1 MNPFDLRGPEFLVV
15 YSVFAIF
22 LLFSLSR
29 LRRIREGTAP
39 SALPP
44 ISDPYAIAYL
54 RGGQKAMLEVAA
66 FSLVDRGL
74 LDVEDGTL
82 RTTGRSS
89 HDARL
94 ATDPLDREVLLF
106 FQSKAKAVSMY
117 RDAKFKNVS
126 TAIEER
132 LLRDGLLPNMDTM
145 EARSMDFGIAVL
157 LLVGVAAIKVII
169 ALERGR
175 SNIGLLII
183 LAVIA
188 CVFTYKVSCPRITLR
203 GKQWLQDLRTLMVPL
218 KSRLGSVSQQLA
230 WKETAMVAAVYG
242 LGALPANAYPFVGKM
257 FPAADNSSS
266 TSSSCGSSS
275 SSDGSSSGGS
285 SCGGG
290 CGGGCGGCGS

>member
-15 YSVFAIF
+15 YSVFAICM
-22 LLFSLSR
+22 LFVLSR
-29 LRRIREGTAP
+29 LRRTREGTAP

-74 LDVEDGTL
+74 LNVEAGTL
-82 RTTGRSS
+82 WTTGRSS

-132 LLRDGLLPNMDTM
+132 LLRDGLLPNFDTM

-157 LLVGVAAIKVII
+157 LLVGVAAVKVII

-175 SNIGLLII
+175 SNISLLII

-188 CVFTYKVSCPRITLR
+188 CVLTYKVCCPRITLR

-218 KSRLGSVSQQLA
+218 KVRLGSVSQQLA

-242 LGALPANAYPFVGKM
+242 LGALPASAYPFIGKM
-257 FPAADNSSS
+257 FPTADSGSS

-275 SSDGSSSGGS
+275 DSSSSGGS

>member
-22 LLFSLSR
+22 VLFGLSR
-29 LRRIREGTAP
+29 LRRTREGTAP

-74 LDVEDGTL
+74 LNVEDGTL
-82 RTTGRSS
+82 RTTGRSN

-94 ATDPLDREVLLF
+94 ATDPLDRQILLF
-106 FQSKAKAVSMY
+106 FQSKATAVSMY
-117 RDAKFKNVS
+117 RDAKFKSVS
-126 TAIEER
+126 SAIEER
-132 LLRDGLLPNMDTM
+132 LLRDGLLPNLETM
-145 EARSMDFGIAVL
+145 EARSMDFGLAVL
-157 LLVGVAAIKVII
+157 LLVGIAAIKVII

-175 SNIGLLII
+175 SNIGFLII
-183 LAVIA
+183 FAVIA
-188 CVFTYKVSCPRITLR
+188 CVFTYKVCCPRITLR
-203 GKQWLQDLRTLMVPL
+203 GKQWLEDLRTLMVPL
-218 KSRLGSVSQQLA
+218 RSRLGSVSNQLG

-242 LGALPANAYPFVGKM
+242 LSALPANAYPFIGKM
-257 FPAADNSSS
+257 FPTADSNSS

-275 SSDGSSSGGS
+275 DSSSSGGS

>member
-15 YSVFAIF
+15 YSAFAIG
-22 LLFSLSR
+22 LLVVLSR
-29 LRRIREGTAP
+29 LRRTREGTAP

-94 ATDPLDREVLLF
+94 ATDPLDRQILLF
-106 FQSKAKAVSMY
+106 FRSKAKAVSMY
-117 RDAKFKNVS
+117 RDAKFKSVS
-126 TAIEER
+126 TAVEER
-132 LLRDGLLPNMDTM
+132 LRRDGLLPNLDTM
-145 EARSMDFGIAVL
+145 EARSMDFGLAVL

-175 SNIGLLII
+175 SNISLLII

-188 CVFTYKVSCPRITLR
+188 CVFTYKVCCPRITLR
-203 GKQWLQDLRTLMVPL
+203 GKQWLEDLRTLMVPL
-218 KSRLGSVSQQLA
+218 KSRLGSVAQQLA

-242 LGALPANAYPFVGKM
+242 LSALPANAYPFIGKM
-257 FPAADNSSS
+257 FPAADSNSS

-275 SSDGSSSGGS
+275 SSDSSGSGGS